1 MPAAETVTTPE
12 LPAEEESAFARLRRL
27 YYRVT
32 ASWIPKDRLAAGGD
46 RLRTARSVVG
56 FTLLLLVLAFEA
68 WLFFHW
74 VLPPAAT
81 PPLDAS
87 LVFGLALLLGVPAAL
102 RRDDLPELAANLVVA
117 ASFAVLV
124 AVFVLLGG
132 IRAPVLHWCA
142 LVPMLAVLMG
152 ARRSAWVW
160 SGIAAVTLGA
170 FAWIEVA
177 GAPLPSH
184 LEASGLTGHRLWIQR
199 LVDVGSWIAMLLGV
213 ALIYERHK
221 DQQTAE
227 LGTTNAELTRE
238 VAQRRRAEQRTRYL
252 AYHDELTELPNR
264 QFFQE
269 QLEDAMVQAE
279 RDGRLVGVMF
289 MDLDGFKEVNDTYGH
304 RLGDVLLQQVA
315 ERLRGCVRNAD
326 AVFQGGPGE
335 PDPAEIPGEAFGET
349 LVSRLGGDEFTL
361 LLVRLRDKR
370 EAGIVARRVL
380 GSLEAPFP
388 LEGHEVH
395 ISASI
400 GIALHPGE
408 SDDVGGLLKNA
419 DLAMYAAKAH
429 GKNNYQFFSEAM
441 NAEIVHRTTVAG
453 ELRHAL
459 ERDELC
465 VYYQPIVR
473 TTDLAIVGLEAL
485 VRWQHPTRGLV
496 PPGEFI
502 GIAEATGLIVP
513 ISEVVLRRA
522 CRQVRLFRE
531 AGLPPVR
538 MSVNLSGVQLRH
550 GGVAGQVR
558 AVLAAS
564 GIRPED
570 LELEVTESAVM
581 VDEDEAA
588 LSLSELKQL
597 GVGVALDD
605 FGTGYSSLSY
615 IQRYPVDQ
623 LKIDRSFVRDVASDP
638 DAQAITKA
646 IVAMAHGLSLTVVA
660 EGVETEAQELFLKAL
675 GCDFLQGFRF
685 SVPVPADEMARI
697 LEQGVVPEDF
707 GTRRGPASGTG

>member
-1 MPAAETVTTPE
+1 
-12 LPAEEESAFARLRRL
+12 
-27 YYRVT
+27 
-32 ASWIPKDRLAAGGD
+32 
-46 RLRTARSVVG
+46 
-56 FTLLLLVLAFEA
+56 
-68 WLFFHW
+68 
-74 VLPPAAT
+74 
-81 PPLDAS
+81 
-87 LVFGLALLLGVPAAL
+87 
-102 RRDDLPELAANLVVA
+102 
-117 ASFAVLV
+117 
-124 AVFVLLGG
+124 
-132 IRAPVLHWCA
+132 
-142 LVPMLAVLMG
+142 
-152 ARRSAWVW
+152 
-160 SGIAAVTLGA
+160 
-170 FAWIEVA
+170 
-177 GAPLPSH
+177 
-184 LEASGLTGHRLWIQR
+184 
-199 LVDVGSWIAMLLGV
+199 
-213 ALIYERHK
+213 
-221 DQQTAE
+221 
-227 LGTTNAELTRE
+227 
-238 VAQRRRAEQRTRYL
+238 
-252 AYHDELTELPNR
+252 
-264 QFFQE
+264 
-269 QLEDAMVQAE
+269 
-279 RDGRLVGVMF
+279 
-289 MDLDGFKEVNDTYGH
+289 
-304 RLGDVLLQQVA
+304 
-315 ERLRGCVRNAD
+315 
-326 AVFQGGPGE
+326 
-335 PDPAEIPGEAFGET
+335 
-349 LVSRLGGDEFTL
+349 
-361 LLVRLRDKR
+361 
-370 EAGIVARRVL
+370 
-380 GSLEAPFP
+380 
-388 LEGHEVH
+388 
-395 ISASI
+395 
-400 GIALHPGE
+400 
-408 SDDVGGLLKNA
+408 
-419 DLAMYAAKAH
+419 
-429 GKNNYQFFSEAM
+429 
-441 NAEIVHRTTVAG
+441 
-453 ELRHAL
+453 
-459 ERDELC
+459 
-465 VYYQPIVR
+465 
-473 TTDLAIVGLEAL
+473 VGLEAL

-531 AGLPPVR
+531 AGLPPLR

-564 GIRPED
+564 GVRPED